1 MLSLLSIAGFALYGL
16 PFLYDFFVEDAGL
29 LLLVALAAA
38 GAVAVWLLPD
48 REAPLQ

>member
-1 MLSLLSIAGFALYGL
+1 VGFALYGL
-16 PFLYDFFVEDAGL
+16 HFLYDSFVEDAGL

-38 GAVAVWLLPD
+38 VWLLPD